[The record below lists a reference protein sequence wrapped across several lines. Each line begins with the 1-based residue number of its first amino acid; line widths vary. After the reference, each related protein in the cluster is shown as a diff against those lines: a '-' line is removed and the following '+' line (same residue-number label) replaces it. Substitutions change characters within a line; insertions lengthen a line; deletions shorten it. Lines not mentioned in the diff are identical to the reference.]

1 MFRGKNVSND
11 GRRTREFQKSI
22 RNEELIPMW
31 IMTFAFVTVAHRT
44 FSAKWPVSTRVFKL
58 GFEVFHEDLSSV
70 TNLVGKLDTHRRRCG
85 CSWLRSQGK
94 TKACVYARV
103 DVRAHARGC
112 ATYRGVEEKIG
123 SVTDTWCDGLSL
135 SPFFS
140 PIRDEKEAD
149 LGDEE
154 TKKKWGGEKER
165 VHLLN
170 LPAVPRVAPAR

>member
-1 MFRGKNVSND
+1 MTYSRSSQLPQDIVD
-11 GRRTREFQKSI
+11 RT
-22 RNEELIPMW
+22 
-31 IMTFAFVTVAHRT
+31 
-44 FSAKWPVSTRVFKL
+44 VSTRAFKL
-58 GFEVFHEDLSSV
+58 GFEVFREDLSSV

-94 TKACVYARV
+94 TKAYVYARV

-112 ATYRGVEEKIG
+112 ATYRGAEEKIG

-135 SPFFS
+135 VFS
-140 PIRDEKEAD
+140 PTRDEKEAD

-154 TKKKWGGEKER
+154 EEVRRWEEER

-170 LPAVPRVAPAR
+170 LPAVPRMAPAC